1 MKVFKIVLD
10 FIVVL
15 LVALLL
21 FIFSYKES
29 ESYIPNAKYIVN
41 INKWNYE
48 HSKTDIF
55 KSIEQFAKQ
64 QDISI
69 YKVSPSISK
78 ENVDKDIYIFN
89 PLNNI
94 KIQPFNSQLV
104 NHYLTDKALQQ
115 RDVLGDYYI
124 TSSHFNEQA
133 LKDMFQDKG
142 LKAHITKVN
151 TGQIAL
157 EVLFD
162 TQLIIP
168 IIAIAMIYVLYY
180 LYDKNRNFKQYAIQ
194 SLHGYQLHQLI
205 AQGFIRKSGYWLI
218 MIMSQLLVTIVTL
231 ILTTFNGNLLVFL
244 QRLIVLDMILIL
256 FVIVAYIWSAIL
268 LLNLNIASMIKGKQ
282 HFKTM
287 RTINTIAKC
296 ILLVLLAFVITQNIH
311 IMSDLQKVK
320 ATEQYWHVVDD
331 YYAVELA
338 PILEDEA
345 AMKSSMANIHKLIQD
360 NERYGNALLI
370 KTKSF
375 LASSPHNYSPF
386 DGNVTFVNPQF
397 WKLYNQKYP
406 LNIPLNDRPQRVE
419 AMIPANHKADWHTI
433 KAEYQEWY
441 LDLKAKNINKGSIQV
456 TKVKQPT
463 DLFSFEYRTVDYF
476 KKVKSSAIINVTA
489 DDLWDDF
496 YYATLSQGGYL
507 FKDYDAVND
516 SIKKYNLQNKISG
529 VTKVQD
535 IIERDY
541 RQNQLQLVVLSSSMV
556 FLIIVMIAVVLFDVK
571 IYFEQHNKVIVMKK
585 LFGYK
590 LAHIHYRYVLLS
602 NLLLIIVWGITYN
615 IINSPYLSW
624 LFLTTLVIQLF
635 LQCIYMRYLE
645 KYFNKVIREL

>member
-1 MKVFKIVLD
+1 MKVFKVVLD

-21 FIFSYKES
+21 FIFSYKEN
-29 ESYIPNAKYIVN
+29 ESYIPNAKYTVN

-48 HSKTDIF
+48 HSKTEIF

-78 ENVDKDIYIFN
+78 GNVDKDIYIFN

-104 NHYLTDKALQQ
+104 NHYLTDKSLQQ

-124 TSSHFNEQA
+124 MSGQFNEQA
-133 LKDMFQDKG
+133 LKDILQHNG

-151 TGQIAL
+151 KGQMAL

-168 IIAIAMIYVLYY
+168 IIAMAIIYVLFY

-194 SLHGYQLHQLI
+194 ALHGYQLHQLI
-205 AQGFIRKSGYWLI
+205 AQGFKRKSGYWLI
-218 MIMSQLLVTIVTL
+218 MIVSQLLVTIVTL
-231 ILTTFNGNLLVFL
+231 ILTQFNGNLLVFL
-244 QRLIVLDMILIL
+244 KRLIILDMILIL
-256 FVIVAYIWSAIL
+256 FIIVAYIWSAIL

-287 RTINTIAKC
+287 RMINTVAKC
-296 ILLVLLAFVITQNIH
+296 LLLVLLAFVITQNMNILTN
-311 IMSDLQKVK
+311 LQKVK
-320 ATEQYWHVVDD
+320 STEKYWHMVDD

-345 AMKSSMANIHKLIQD
+345 AMKTSMANIHKLIQD
-360 NERYGNALLI
+360 NERHGNALLI
-370 KTKSF
+370 KTKIS
-375 LASSPHNYSPF
+375 LAPSPHNYSPF
-386 DGNVTFVNPQF
+386 DGNVIFVNPQF

-419 AMIPANHKADWHTI
+419 AMISTNHKADWQTI
-433 KAEYQEWY
+433 NAEYQEWY
-441 LDLKAKNINKGSIQV
+441 QDLKSKNINKGSIQL

-476 KKVKSSAIINVTA
+476 RMVKSSAIINVTA

-516 SIKKYNLQNKISG
+516 SIKKYNLHNKVSG
-529 VTKVQD
+529 VTKVKD

-541 RQNQLQLVVLSSSMV
+541 RQNQLQLVVLSSSMI

-590 LAHIHYRYVLLS
+590 LMHIHYRYLLIS
-602 NLLLIIVWGITYN
+602 NLLLIVIWGITYN

-624 LFLTTLVIQLF
+624 VFLTALVIQLF

-645 KYFNKVIREL
+645 RHFNKVIREL